1 MRTSLTTSLWRGA
14 LAAVL
19 LCVAAGCSTGN
30 RRIAAQVE
38 VIAPPVDLP
47 APAPSA
53 AEAVPSP
60 APPPEP
66 VLAPA
71 PAPQSAAPAAASPV
85 RQPSPAAPTPSP
97 APTLTPAP
105 APAPS
110 AAAAGSAGRPAAEL
124 PRVIYFDVDAYK
136 VEDRY
141 RPVLRA
147 HAQRLRAMPGRQLLI
162 RAYADPQGP
171 AQYNEALSSKRAQT
185 VKKMLIEFGA
195 PPDRL
200 HDAGEGER
208 SRSSTSG
215 TGASHWTDRR
225 VELIY
230 R

>member
-53 AEAVPSP
+53 AETVPSP
-60 APPPEP
+60 APAPAAAP
-66 VLAPA
+66 VLAPS
-71 PAPQSAAPAAASPV
+71 PAPENVTPAAASPV
-85 RQPSPAAPTPSP
+85 RQPSPAATIP
-97 APTLTPAP
+97 APTPAP

-162 RAYADPQGP
+162 RAYTDPQGP

-215 TGASHWTDRR
+215 TGARHWTDRR